1 MKHTILYLTFFLLGN
16 IALAQKPGSNDSIQN
31 NNLQQPSQYTDSI
44 ANVKKLAEQGDAAAQ
59 TILGFWYYNGFE
71 TISQD
76 YKQAVSWWEKAAK
89 QNNPDAIANLGYC
102 FLWGQGVEPDS
113 IKASNLF
120 ENAAKGGSKNVIPM
134 HDQLA
139 REQKSIFS
147 ALLLE
152 DIYKKGIGTKT
163 DLKKAGEYL
172 ELAAE
177 YGHEPSM
184 LNYAMSL
191 YNSGRF
197 DQAAP
202 WLKKLSDQGNTE
214 ASLAYG
220 LLLFDGKGVTQ
231 DKKTGVDCLTK
242 AAEKGNNSAAV
253 NLGRIYLE
261 GDGVEMDSLKAFE
274 YLKKSAPYDRTRR
287 AAWML
292 AKCYKD
298 GIGTQKDYFL
308 ATQWMAESID
318 DSRGSSQRL
327 EKLFEDD
334 NNGAFTN
341 YLRGLYKYVV
351 DENFE
356 EAQKYFNIVEK
367 NKIAE
372 GTTMIARCLANAK
385 NPKRNVNKAV
395 RLFTKVLPHSPAA
408 NYHLSQIYANGDG
421 VQKDTS
427 KAISL
432 LKSAADAGIP
442 DALCVLADR
451 CMTGDGVSK
460 DITKAANLYLQ
471 AEAQRHLS
479 PESAKNLAKC
489 YELRVAALPDLNKA
503 DARIKALN
511 NMKPNNKLNELLAK
525 VPFK

>member
-1 MKHTILYLTFFLLGN
+1 
-16 IALAQKPGSNDSIQN
+16 
-31 NNLQQPSQYTDSI
+31 
-44 ANVKKLAEQGDAAAQ
+44 
-59 TILGFWYYNGFE
+59 
-71 TISQD
+71 
-76 YKQAVSWWEKAAK
+76 
-89 QNNPDAIANLGYC
+89 
-102 FLWGQGVEPDS
+102 
-113 IKASNLF
+113 
-120 ENAAKGGSKNVIPM
+120 
-134 HDQLA
+134 
-139 REQKSIFS
+139 
-147 ALLLE
+147 
-152 DIYKKGIGTKT
+152 
-163 DLKKAGEYL
+163 
-172 ELAAE
+172 
-177 YGHEPSM
+177 M

-202 WLKKLSDQGNTE
+202 WLKKMSDQGNTE
-214 ASLAYG
+214 ASLAFG
-220 LLLFDGKGVTQ
+220 LLLFEGKGVPQ
-231 DKKTGVDCLTK
+231 DKQAGIVCLTK

-274 YLKKSAPYDRTRR
+274 NLKKSAPYDRTRR

-318 DSRGSSQRL
+318 DSRNCRQRL
-327 EKLFEDD
+327 EKFFEED

-341 YLRGLYKYVV
+341 YLRGLYKYMV
-351 DENFE
+351 DEDFE

-471 AEAQRHLS
+471 AEAQHHLS

-489 YELRVAALPDLNKA
+489 YELRVAALPDLNMA

-511 NMKPNNKLNELLAK
+511 NMKPNNKLKELLAK
-525 VPFK
+525 VPF